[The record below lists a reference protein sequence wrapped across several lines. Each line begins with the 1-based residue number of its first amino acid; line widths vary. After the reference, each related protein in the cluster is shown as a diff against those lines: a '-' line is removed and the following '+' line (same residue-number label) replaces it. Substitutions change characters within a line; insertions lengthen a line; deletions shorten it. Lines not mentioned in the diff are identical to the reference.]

1 MNAEATLSNAWGE
14 HLIVLAVFAFYCRMT
29 GCCLHWINSLIEGHE
44 MLIVLSGIDTALIST
59 VQAVSMIINRFLP
72 NE

>member
-1 MNAEATLSNAWGE
+1 
-14 HLIVLAVFAFYCRMT
+14 
-29 GCCLHWINSLIEGHE
+29 

-59 VQAVSMIINRFLP
+59 VQAVSMIINRFLS